1 MVDADPSLVRV
12 YKQHLTSIP
21 GQIIELRFPAAGWL
35 SWREPEPEG
44 AAVPPGDGGFEFGES
59 GVDEGGVVAA
69 QVQRAGDAGGV
80 DVQGA
85 GGVEE
90 VAPQGFGGGVL
101 VAG

>member
-1 MVDADPSLVRV
+1 M
-12 YKQHLTSIP
+12 
-21 GQIIELRFPAAGWL
+21 
-35 SWREPEPEG
+35 
-44 AAVPPGDGGFEFGES
+44 EFGES

-69 QVQRAGDAGGV
+69 QVQRAGDAVGA

-90 VAPQGFGGGVL
+90 VPPEGFGGGVL

>member
-1 MVDADPSLVRV
+1 M
-12 YKQHLTSIP
+12 
-21 GQIIELRFPAAGWL
+21 
-35 SWREPEPEG
+35 
-44 AAVPPGDGGFEFGES
+44 EFGES

-69 QVQRAGDAGGV
+69 QVQRAGDLVLG

-90 VAPQGFGGGVL
+90 VPPQGLGGGPL